1 MVERRIEMSR
11 TIRIIAGIGA
21 LILIGLLLIITMAFT
36 GNPISK
42 MLATRT
48 ANKYIEEKYSDLELQ
63 REETYYNFKDE
74 SYGVRYVNRRSKDIH
89 FSIGTDYLGRLK
101 YDGYERD
108 VLSKWNTRI
117 RLEDEYNNYV
127 EKIIRDNLD
136 YDYNM
141 IFASTFVDGEKDDML
156 SDLEIDMIFDLK
168 DIPYPQD
175 LSIYIYENDRTW
187 DRLAEV
193 ILQVDEVIGKEDL
206 DILTYTI
213 MLEEPRGEESKEI
226 EEREMFG
233 VYGFPKEFLEMENLP
248 RVLKEF
254 ND

>member
-1 MVERRIEMSR
+1 MVERRIEMNR
-11 TIRIIAGIGA
+11 TIRVIAGIGA

-42 MLATRT
+42 LLATRT
-48 ANKYIEEKYSDLELQ
+48 ANKYIEENYSNMELQ
-63 REETYYNFKDE
+63 REEAYYNFKDE
-74 SYGVRYVNRRSKDIH
+74 SYGVRYINPRSKDIH
-89 FSIGTDYLGRLK
+89 FSIETDYLGRLK
-101 YDGYERD
+101 VDGYERD

-117 RLEDEYNNYV
+117 RLEDEYNSYV
-127 EKIIRDNLD
+127 EKIIRDNLN

-141 IFASTFVDGEKDDML
+141 VFASTFVDGDKDDML

-175 LSIYIYENDRTW
+175 LSIYIYEDNRTW

-193 ILQVDEVIGKEDL
+193 ILQVDEVIEKEDL
-206 DILTYTI
+206 DIFTYTI
-213 MLEEPRGEESKEI
+213 MLEEARDEESKEG
-226 EEREMFG
+226 EMFG
-233 VYGFPKEFLEMENLP
+233 VYGFPKEFLDMDNLP

-254 ND
+254 NN